1 MLSKKLI
8 SESINILG
16 KEGKLNFNTYSFS
29 IIISFSNL
37 ILTTNVNKR
46 EASPIRDLKL
56 YFI

>member
-1 MLSKKLI
+1 MGSNFIRKK
-8 SESINILG
+8 
-16 KEGKLNFNTYSFS
+16 
-29 IIISFSNL
+29 FSNL